1 MRRFARRRVVVATS
15 LVVAFFLVIPAA
27 FVLLGPSDMTS
38 ARGVRTSWVPP
49 THTPRVSVVNTGAPA
64 ADFRLEGQTLIA
76 TVDGLGASTRTKTV
90 ALLDHPAP
98 LTAAAP
104 PPRKPSGSGDEGD
117 GGD

>member
-1 MRRFARRRVVVATS
+1 
-15 LVVAFFLVIPAA
+15 
-27 FVLLGPSDMTS
+27 MTT

-49 THTPRVSVVNTGAPA
+49 TRTPTVSVVKTGAPA

-76 TVDGLGASTRTKTV
+76 TVDGLGASSRTKAV

-98 LTAAAP
+98 LTAAAAP
-104 PPRKPSGSGDEGD
+104 ARKPSGHGDEGD